1 MIRRPPRSTRTDT
14 LFPYTTLFR
23 SLPPL
28 VMRKILGSGQAGL
41 WLSSRSTARGDS
53 TIMPCA
59 PSPPIAFCQDQVTT
73 SSFSQGS
80 AIANTADVASQI
92 ASPCPSAGIQSPSGT
107 RTPHVVPPPPTTT
120 SAATTHW
127 LKHGQEPTAP
137 PPHPHPPTIPPH

>member
-1 MIRRPPRSTRTDT
+1 MPSI
-14 LFPYTTLFR
+14 

-80 AIANTADVASQI
+80 GIANTADVASQI
-92 ASPCPSAGIQSPSGT
+92 EIGRHTSEPQSLMRISYA
-107 RTPHVVPPPPTTT
+107 VFC
-120 SAATTHW
+120 
-127 LKHGQEPTAP
+127 LKKKKKQY
-137 PPHPHPPTIPPH
+137 